1 MQAVPRQSEPREG
14 LERLYRYAFWL
25 AVFTVMYNLL
35 EGLVSVAFGF
45 QDESLAL
52 FGFGMD
58 SFVEFLSGLGILV
71 MVLRIWHSP
80 NTPKSAFEQAAL
92 RVTGMAFYLLAAA
105 LGVTAVYNLATGQKP
120 ETTFWGVVVSLVSLA
135 VMWALIVVKVR
146 VGRALNSSAI
156 VADARC
162 TQVCMYMSGVLLCSS
177 LLYTLSS
184 IGFVDSLGALGLA
197 YFSFKEG
204 REAFGK
210 ARGLECSCEHEHR

>member
-1 MQAVPRQSEPREG
+1 MQAVPRQPEPRAG
-14 LERLYRYAFWL
+14 LERYRYAFWL
-25 AVFTVMYNLL
+25 AVFTVLYNLL

-71 MVLRIWHSP
+71 MVLRIWHNP
-80 NTPKSAFEQAAL
+80 DAPKSAFEQAAL
-92 RVTGMAFYLLAAA
+92 RVTGWAFYLLTAA
-105 LGVTAVYNLATGQKP
+105 LGATAVYNIASGQKP
-120 ETTFWGVVVSLVSLA
+120 ETTFWGIAVSLVSLA
-135 VMWALIVVKVR
+135 VMWALIVAKLR

-156 VADARC
+156 IADARC
-162 TQVCMYMSGVLLCSS
+162 TQVCLYMSGVLLGSS
-177 LLYTLSS
+177 LLYTLSG
-184 IGFVDSLGALGLA
+184 IGFLDSLGALGLA

-210 ARGLECSCEHEHR
+210 ARGLECSCDEHG